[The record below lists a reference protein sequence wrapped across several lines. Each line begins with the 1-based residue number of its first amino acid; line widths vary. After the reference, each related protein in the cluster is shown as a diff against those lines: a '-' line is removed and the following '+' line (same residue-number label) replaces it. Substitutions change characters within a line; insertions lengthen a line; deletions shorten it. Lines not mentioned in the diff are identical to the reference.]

1 MIYTHS
7 ALLLTFLHDY
17 AVHGKRSKGSLF
29 SKQKQ
34 ACVMV
39 TGYEYHEL

>member
-1 MIYTHS
+1 MIYTHT
-7 ALLLTFLHDY
+7 ALLFILLYDY
-17 AVHGKRSKGSLF
+17 AMHGKRSKGSLF

-34 ACVMV
+34 ACAMV